1 MTSTRKQNQ
10 SHDTGPSSS
19 IAPALREA
27 IERSVQ
33 ATCICDRDGR
43 LLAVNEAMAEILVLQ
58 RASASYSIFDGSTLT
73 AHALRPHIRTALSG
87 TPVITPPLRYGPGS
101 PNGVG
106 DAACCWLQAYL
117 SPLREADG
125 RVHAVM
131 LSAMDVTELKETEA
145 ALRRSEQRLAVAL
158 EAGRMGA
165 FEWEIMTGVVNWSPA
180 LERLHGY
187 APGTF
192 PSTIE
197 AYWAEVHPL
206 DRDRLSTALPDIL
219 EGKREHHLEY
229 RIIRADGAV
238 RWVEGRGTVLRDD
251 TGRPVRIVGVCSD
264 ITDRVQAQ
272 RDLQQLAAIV
282 RSSGDAIISKRPDG
296 TITSW
301 NPSAERIFGY
311 SAEEMIGGSIFR
323 LIPEAQHEHERE
335 LLRRTSTGEF
345 IESFEATRT
354 RKDGRQIVVAV
365 TISPLYDA
373 AGTVVGASSIKRD
386 VTEHREAEAR
396 LRQAAK
402 MEAVGRLA
410 GGMAHDFN
418 NQLHALTGFASFVAQ
433 DPGLGPQARRDL
445 AEIQKAAERMAT
457 LTRQLLA
464 FSRKQVLTP
473 ETLDLNAAIADS
485 QPMLQRLIGS
495 SIELRMQPEPGPQ
508 WVRVDRAQLL
518 QILLNLAI
526 NARDAMPHG
535 GQLTFRTAT
544 RRITRAQTDG
554 APPLAPG
561 AYAEL
566 RVSDTGTGIA
576 PEHLPL
582 IFEPFFT
589 TKGVGQ
595 GTGLG
600 LATVH
605 GIVSQS
611 EGHISV
617 ASAVGS
623 GTVFTILLPKRDA
636 PAKLELAPTAPRTL
650 PRQRA
655 RILVVDDEPAVL
667 AVLGRELAVA
677 GHEVIEAVNGREA
690 LRVLGRT
697 AGAVD
702 AIVSDIV
709 MPDMGGRELA
719 GQLAR
724 SYPDIPVIWISGF
737 SFDTLGPDFAYIER
751 HSFLQK
757 PVQPGALLDAVH
769 ALVAQ
774 HTTGRG

>member
-1 MTSTRKQNQ
+1 
-10 SHDTGPSSS
+10 
-19 IAPALREA
+19 
-27 IERSVQ
+27 
-33 ATCICDRDGR
+33 
-43 LLAVNEAMAEILVLQ
+43 
-58 RASASYSIFDGSTLT
+58 
-73 AHALRPHIRTALSG
+73 
-87 TPVITPPLRYGPGS
+87 
-101 PNGVG
+101 
-106 DAACCWLQAYL
+106 
-117 SPLREADG
+117 
-125 RVHAVM
+125 
-131 LSAMDVTELKETEA
+131 
-145 ALRRSEQRLAVAL
+145 
-158 EAGRMGA
+158 
-165 FEWEIMTGVVNWSPA
+165 
-180 LERLHGY
+180 
-187 APGTF
+187 
-192 PSTIE
+192 
-197 AYWAEVHPL
+197 
-206 DRDRLSTALPDIL
+206 
-219 EGKREHHLEY
+219 
-229 RIIRADGAV
+229 
-238 RWVEGRGTVLRDD
+238 
-251 TGRPVRIVGVCSD
+251 
-264 ITDRVQAQ
+264 
-272 RDLQQLAAIV
+272 
-282 RSSGDAIISKRPDG
+282 
-296 TITSW
+296 
-301 NPSAERIFGY
+301 
-311 SAEEMIGGSIFR
+311 
-323 LIPEAQHEHERE
+323 
-335 LLRRTSTGEF
+335 
-345 IESFEATRT
+345 
-354 RKDGRQIVVAV
+354 
-365 TISPLYDA
+365 
-373 AGTVVGASSIKRD
+373 
-386 VTEHREAEAR
+386 
-396 LRQAAK
+396 
-402 MEAVGRLA
+402 
-410 GGMAHDFN
+410 
-418 NQLHALTGFASFVAQ
+418 
-433 DPGLGPQARRDL
+433 
-445 AEIQKAAERMAT
+445 
-457 LTRQLLA
+457 
-464 FSRKQVLTP
+464 
-473 ETLDLNAAIADS
+473 
-485 QPMLQRLIGS
+485 
-495 SIELRMQPEPGPQ
+495 
-508 WVRVDRAQLL
+508 
-518 QILLNLAI
+518 
-526 NARDAMPHG
+526 MPHG

-561 AYAEL
+561 AYTEL

-636 PAKLELAPTAPRTL
+636 PAKLKLAPTAPRTL

-769 ALVAQ
+769 ALLAQ
-774 HTTGRG
+774 HTTSRG